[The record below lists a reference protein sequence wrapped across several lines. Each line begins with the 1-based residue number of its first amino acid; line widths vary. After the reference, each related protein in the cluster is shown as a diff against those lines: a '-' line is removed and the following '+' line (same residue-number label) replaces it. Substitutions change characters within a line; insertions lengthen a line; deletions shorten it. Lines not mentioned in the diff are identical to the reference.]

1 MAEPVRLLVLSKDNT
16 LFSGGGAVQGDARLR
31 HIRYAETLRN
41 LYGAASDIRIIT
53 YTRSASGHRRDEPA
67 PGLRLYGTASAHRAL
82 YLADAARL
90 IPAVMADGWRPT
102 AVTVQTPWEEG
113 VLGALT
119 ARLTGAAF
127 LPQLHFDLLSPD
139 WAREHL
145 LNPWRRFVASWV
157 LKRAT
162 RVRVVSQPLKLRIS
176 QALQIKPDRIDVIP
190 VGVNFMPSFLS
201 PAQAK
206 QRLDGRFEG
215 HPLVLFVGRLTAQ
228 KNLML
233 WLDVAADILL
243 ERPDVRFA
251 LVGDGEEDAAL
262 QQVID
267 ARGLGDKIRLMGPAG
282 HESLPDIYAA
292 ADLFLLTSHYEG
304 FGRVVLEAGFAG
316 VPSIATRC
324 VGPEDIIENGRSGVL
339 VERGDRA
346 GLVGAALTLLD
357 DEPSRAAMGRAAFDK
372 AEAQFGLSSL
382 AGRLSHH
389 WAGA

>member
-1 MAEPVRLLVLSKDNT
+1 MAEPVRLLVFSKDNT

-31 HIRYAETLRN
+31 HIRYAEKLRTL
-41 LYGAASDIRIIT
+41 YSAASDIRIIT
-53 YTRSASGHRRDEPA
+53 YTRMASGHRRDEPV

-90 IPAVMADGWRPT
+90 IPKVMADGWRPT

-139 WAREHL
+139 WAREHI
-145 LNPWRRFVASWV
+145 LNPWRRFVASRV
-157 LKRAT
+157 LRTAT
-162 RVRVVSQPLKLRIS
+162 RVRVVSQPLKLKVSQAFRIS
-176 QALQIKPDRIDVIP
+176 PDRIDVIP
-190 VGVNFMPSFLS
+190 VGVNFTPSDLS
-201 PAQAK
+201 PAEAK
-206 QRLDGRFEG
+206 RRLDHRFDG
-215 HPLVLFVGRLTAQ
+215 HPVVLFVGRLAAQ
-228 KNLML
+228 KNLAL

-251 LVGDGEEDAAL
+251 LVGDGEEEPTL
-262 QQVID
+262 QQIID
-267 ARGLGDKIRLMGPAG
+267 ARGLGEQIRLMGPAG

-292 ADLFLLTSHYEG
+292 SDLFLLTSHYEG

-324 VGPEDIIENGRSGVL
+324 VGPEDIIEDGRSGVL

-346 GLVGAALTLLD
+346 ALVGAALTLLG
-357 DEPSRAAMGRAAFDK
+357 DEPLRAEMGRAAFDK
-372 AEAQFGLSSL
+372 AEAEFGLSSL
-382 AGRLSHH
+382 AARLSKH
-389 WAGA
+389 WAGG